1 MMLLVH
7 VGNLWRGAA
16 GTAHAEAPP
25 TLVWRT
31 PRPLICLYSNKPA
44 SEIQTILRSRTI
56 ENMLHQFPNSLS
68 SVSGRSDGEA
78 AAQTARRQPVS
89 VVKTRQRAPV

>member
-44 SEIQTILRSRTI
+44 SEIQTILRSRT
-56 ENMLHQFPNSLS
+56 MLHQFPNSLS